1 MEDSNL
7 LRTFGHHKASITLM
21 PIQNSPALR
30 HLTALNKLLSSLAI
44 FWLLV
49 VTTGCA
55 SLATEASPN
64 PSFALSKGEMKS
76 TSLGQLLDAHIELHP
91 GKSGF
96 ELILNGESAFK
107 TRAALADVAQQT
119 LDLQYYSVGDDLTTD
134 LLLTRIVLA
143 SQRGVRVRILLDDVH
158 GSARLFA
165 RRALAADPGIQVRL
179 FNPFRTGA
187 SVDLLRWAEFLF
199 DGGRL
204 NRRMHNKLWVT
215 DNAVAVTGSRNL
227 ADEYFSA
234 SAVFNFYDV
243 DLLAAGPIVQELS
256 KEFDAYWNSQA
267 AVPIEAL
274 TSLPIGDEAQTLRMA
289 LGDRT
294 SNCGSMPACNWLN
307 DAFVLGLAQSGTSS
321 LTWASA
327 QLQYDEPDNA
337 KEEVLSGIQHGSAE
351 DFPGGAR
358 TFAELLM
365 ISPYFIPSERGRN
378 HLSAMRDRGV
388 RVAVL
393 TNSLASTD
401 SVAAHAG
408 YARHRVQL
416 LKDGVELFETRP
428 ETRRHHLF
436 KHRWEHGSASS
447 LHAKVIIQ
455 DRTRAII
462 GSLNQDPRSRL
473 YNTEAWILIESEQLA
488 GELAAL
494 FDEGIE
500 PRHAFKLDVGD
511 TNGREDVIWISEEDG
526 GHQQTED
533 EPMSNAWQRLWRD
546 VLGVLVPEHL
556 L

>member
-1 MEDSNL
+1 MEYSNL
-7 LRTFGHHKASITLM
+7 LRTFGLRKASIILM
-21 PIQNSPALR
+21 PIPNSPVLR
-30 HLTALNKLLSSLAI
+30 HLTALNKFLLSAAI
-44 FWLLV
+44 FWLLI

-55 SLATEASPN
+55 SIATEPRPD

-76 TSLGQLLDAHIELHP
+76 TNLGQLLDAHVELHP
-91 GKSGF
+91 RQSGF

-107 TRAALADVAQQT
+107 TRAALADAAQKT

-134 LLLTRIVLA
+134 LLLSRIVLA
-143 SQRGVRVRILLDDVH
+143 AQRGVRVRILLDDVH

-165 RRALAADPGIQVRL
+165 RRAFAADPRIQVRL

-187 SVDLLRWAEFLF
+187 SVDILRWGEFLF

-234 SAVFNFYDV
+234 STVFNFYDV

-256 KEFDAYWNSQA
+256 KKFDAYWNSQA
-267 AVPIEAL
+267 AVPVNGL
-274 TSLPIGDEAQTLRMA
+274 TSLPIGDEARTLRA
-289 LGDRT
+289 ELVDRT
-294 SNCGSMPACNWLN
+294 SNCGSVPACNWLN
-307 DAFVLGLAQSGTSS
+307 DTFALGLAQTGAGS
-321 LTWASA
+321 LTWARA
-327 QLQYDEPDNA
+327 QLQYDEPDKA
-337 KEEVLSGIQHGSAE
+337 KEEITSGIQHGSVE
-351 DFPGGAR
+351 DFPGGTR
-358 TFAELLM
+358 TFAELLV

-408 YARHRVQL
+408 YARHRFQL
-416 LKDGVELFETRP
+416 LKEGVELFETRP

-447 LHAKVIIQ
+447 LHAKVIVQ

-473 YNTEAWILIESEQLA
+473 YNTEAWILIESEQIA
-488 GELAAL
+488 SELAAL
-494 FDEGIE
+494 FDEGTE

-511 TNGREDVIWISEEDG
+511 TNGREDVIWSSEKEGD
-526 GHQQTED
+526 HQHYED
-533 EPMSNAWQRLWRD
+533 EPMSNPWQRLWRD